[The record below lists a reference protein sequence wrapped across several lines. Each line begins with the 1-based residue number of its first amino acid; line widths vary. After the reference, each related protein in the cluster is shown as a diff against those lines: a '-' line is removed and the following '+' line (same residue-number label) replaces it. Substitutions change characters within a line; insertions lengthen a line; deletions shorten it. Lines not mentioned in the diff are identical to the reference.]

1 LRAALIASV
10 TVLVYALH
18 QDFWFWRTA
27 RPLVFGF
34 LPIGLFYHAAYTA
47 LISVFMWYLVRHYWP
62 AHLEDANERQRVSH
76 AGGPPSPR
84 SGSGEVSPEPARPI
98 VRVEADGAKP
108 PARQ

>member
-1 LRAALIASV
+1 LRAALVTSI

-47 LISVFMWYLVRHYWP
+47 LISVLMWYLVRHNWP
-62 AHLEDANERQRVSH
+62 SHLEES
-76 AGGPPSPR
+76 
-84 SGSGEVSPEPARPI
+84 SG
-98 VRVEADGAKP
+98 K
-108 PARQ
+108 